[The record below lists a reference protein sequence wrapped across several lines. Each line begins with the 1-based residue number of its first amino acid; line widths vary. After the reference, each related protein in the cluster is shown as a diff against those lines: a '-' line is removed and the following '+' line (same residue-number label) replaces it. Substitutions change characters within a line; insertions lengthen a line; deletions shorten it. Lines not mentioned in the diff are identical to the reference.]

1 MKNTEITARLF
12 EMGEEKYGDFQ
23 FALMPGVPR
32 ERIIGV
38 RTPLLRKYA
47 EEIYG
52 TDMAKSFLSSLPHE
66 YYEENNLH
74 AFLLERIKDF
84 ASAAEAVDDFLPY
97 VDNWATCDSLS
108 PRAFKGREEELLDK
122 IDVWLCSGSTY
133 TVRFG
138 IVMLMK
144 HFLGVNFS
152 EDILARVARIR
163 SEEYYINMAA
173 AWFFAEALS
182 KQYDAAVKYIEEK
195 RLPVWVHNKAVQKA
209 CESLKISGEC
219 KRYLRAMKIK

>member
-23 FALMPGVPR
+23 SALMPGVPR

-47 EEIYG
+47 AEIHG
-52 TDMAKSFLSSLPHE
+52 TDVAKDFLASLPHE

-108 PRAFKGREEELLDK
+108 PKAFKGREEDLLPR
-122 IDVWLCSGSTY
+122 IDGWLCSDRTY

-144 HFLGVNFS
+144 HFLGENFS

-163 SEEYYINMAA
+163 SEEYYVNMAA

-182 KQYDAAVKYIEEK
+182 KQYNTAVKYIEEK
-195 RLPVWVHNKAVQKA
+195 WLPVWVHNKAVQKA
-209 CESLKISGEC
+209 CESFRVSEDRKSYLRSLKI
-219 KRYLRAMKIK
+219 K